1 MEQISLAAR
10 TAARWWAD
18 QLRGGSKL
26 DMGADS
32 RPAEMAE
39 IMGQILQRKQ
49 LDGMQ
54 PDSINAF
61 EEKLAE
67 AIDVQMANYGRAT
80 FGVDY
85 HPDMIL
91 ADAAEAAGLQLGMA
105 TLPWKTHMWVEPT
118 KVEVSAGYGAPAQE
132 VPFLTDEAPSEAP
145 TS

>member
-1 MEQISLAAR
+1 MEQVSLAAR

-32 RPAEMAE
+32 KQGEMAE

-67 AIDVQMANYGRAT
+67 AIEKNLSQSGRAS

-91 ADAAEAAGLQLGMA
+91 ADAAEATELQLGMA
-105 TLPWKTHMWVEPT
+105 TLPWKTQMWVYPD

-132 VPFLTDEAPSEAP
+132 VPFLADEAPAEAP

>member
-32 RPAEMAE
+32 KPAEMAE
-39 IMGQILQRKQ
+39 IMGQILQRKE

-67 AIDVQMANYGRAT
+67 AIEVQLSEYGRAT

-91 ADAAEAAGLQLGMA
+91 ADAAEAAELQLGMT
-105 TLPWKTHMWVEPT
+105 TLPWKTHMWVNPT

-132 VPFLTDEAPSEAP
+132 VPFLTDDAPAEAT